1 MDQNLQYLHEVL
13 SNYTESHQA
22 VYDIDQN
29 MMEHGYS
36 SEELFVRNLTEEQ
49 SRILR
54 EIISKEMNHAS
65 ESGDFERSYQLNRV
79 FEILY

>member
-13 SNYTESHQA
+13 SNYTENHQA
-22 VYDIDQN
+22 VLDIDQN
-29 MMEHGYS
+29 MMEQGYS
-36 SEELFVRNLTEEQ
+36 SEEMFVRNLTEEQ

-54 EIISKEMNHAS
+54 EIISKEMNHAN
-65 ESGDFERSYQLNRV
+65 ESGDFERGYQLNRV